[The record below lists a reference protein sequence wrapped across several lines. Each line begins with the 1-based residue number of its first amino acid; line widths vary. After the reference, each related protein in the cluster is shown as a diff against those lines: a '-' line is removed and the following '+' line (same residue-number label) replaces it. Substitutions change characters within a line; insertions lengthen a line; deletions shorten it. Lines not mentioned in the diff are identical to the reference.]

1 MFYSSSVEVAVLLAC
16 EVSHMSFGQDL
27 DMIED
32 QEHGEVSREGNF
44 GQRR

>member
-1 MFYSSSVEVAVLLAC
+1 MFDGSSGEVALLLTYEA
-16 EVSHMSFGQDL
+16 SRMSFGQDF